1 MSNHVYMLLELD
13 VKPGRENDFRVLMAE
28 MVNATQA
35 NETGTLNYEWS
46 TSADGKVCHIYER
59 YIDSAALMTHLG
71 TFGERFAGRFM
82 EIFKTV
88 RFVVYGS
95 PSTAVRNALAASNPT
110 YMEPVGG
117 FGR

>member
-1 MSNHVYMLLELD
+1 MSNHVYWLVELD
-13 VKPGRENDFRVLMAE
+13 VQPGRENDFRVLMAE

-46 TSADGKVCHIYER
+46 ASADGKVCHIYER
-59 YIDSAALMTHLG
+59 FIDSTAAMTHLG
-71 TFGERFAGRFM
+71 TFGERFAGRFI

-95 PSTAVRNALAASNPT
+95 PSTAVRNALAGSKPT
-110 YMEPVGG
+110 YMEPVSG